1 MQKIKLLMALSLC
14 AGVGAVLCAIA
25 SGSHFHF
32 SISNGSWNY
41 DFRVGADSNLASG
54 VLGFGAMVLFLA
66 GLGLHLSQ
74 GGRGGQGDEAS
85 PFAWFSDFAGCL
97 RRLRKSDQDSWIGGV
112 CGGLGE
118 HTPIPSWVWR
128 LMSLVALFCYG
139 TGVVAYVLLWICLP
153 EPPEEP
159 EELPSQAP
167 PR

>member
-1 MQKIKLLMALSLC
+1 MNYQKIKLLMALSLC

-85 PFAWFSDFAGCL
+85 PFAWFSDFAG
-97 RRLRKSDQDSWIGGV
+97 SGSGSGS
-112 CGGLGE
+112 GFGFG
-118 HTPIPSWVWR
+118 SG
-128 LMSLVALFCYG
+128 FG
-139 TGVVAYVLLWICLP
+139 TGWEVVNG
-153 EPPEEP
+153 
-159 EELPSQAP
+159 
-167 PR
+167 